1 MKGRNEMKRAMT
13 KVVVPVAF
21 TGAVEVEVTTHVP
34 AKAQCALA
42 RKVAI
47 ARLLAT
53 TENPNA
59 PEEDACDEYR
69 NEFKLG
75 EATAGR
81 DWDGCKTTAASG
93 RWTLHE
99 GLTAEELAVVV
110 ERLVEKADSAGLKPE
125 DLDEL
130 VHELASSIAADINN
144 GGLEEQVKY
153 LAQEMGAEQVERQL
167 DELIEGQPREGE

>member
-1 MKGRNEMKRAMT
+1 MKRAMT
-13 KVVVPVAF
+13 KVVVPVSF
-21 TGAVEVEVTTHVP
+21 TGAVEVEVPTRVP
-34 AKAQCALA
+34 AKRREALA

-53 TENPNA
+53 TENPDV

-75 EATAGR
+75 EATAGG

-144 GGLEEQVKY
+144 GGLEDQVRY
-153 LAQEMGAEQVERQL
+153 LVEGLGAEHAERQI
-167 DELIEGQPREGE
+167 DDLIEEQPREGE